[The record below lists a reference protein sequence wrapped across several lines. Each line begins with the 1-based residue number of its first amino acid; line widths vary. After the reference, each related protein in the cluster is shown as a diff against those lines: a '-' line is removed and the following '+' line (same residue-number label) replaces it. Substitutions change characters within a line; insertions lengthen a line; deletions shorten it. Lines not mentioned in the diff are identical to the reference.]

1 MRLGDGSNARV
12 IEGGLRARANAAPEH
27 GTPSTKR
34 RSMAGRHRL
43 RIALHYA
50 VLLLIGLVC
59 VLPFLWTLSVALG
72 TEGNVFAFPSSL
84 IPHAVSLAN
93 FIEVFRVI
101 DLGRYF
107 WNSIW
112 ITFWTVVWTILV
124 CALAAYPLARYR
136 FRGRKLV
143 FTVILATLMLPT
155 EVNFLVNFITTTQL
169 RLVNTHLGVILP
181 TVAGAI
187 GIFMM
192 KTAFEEIPQDLLDAA
207 RVDGASELHIF
218 FRIMLPLALPQI
230 GALTILTTVTTWNN
244 FLWPSVVLT
253 KSELMPLAVGI
264 LELSGT
270 FGSSTRVIAAGAVL
284 TIAPALIVFFF
295 TQRFFMRGMEGA
307 IK

>member
-1 MRLGDGSNARV
+1 
-12 IEGGLRARANAAPEH
+12 
-27 GTPSTKR
+27 
-34 RSMAGRHRL
+34 MAFNVRT
-43 RIALHYA
+43 ALHYA
-50 VLLLIGLVC
+50 LLTAIALLC
-59 VLPFLWTLSVALG
+59 VFPFLWTLSTAIG
-72 TEGNVFAFPSSL
+72 TEGNVFSFPSSFV
-84 IPHAVSLAN
+84 PHRPSFAN

-101 DLGRYF
+101 DLGRYY

-112 ITFWTVVWTILV
+112 ITFWTVAWTVLV
-124 CALAAYPLARYR
+124 CSLAAYPLARYR
-136 FRGRKLV
+136 FRGRGLV
-143 FTVILATLMLPT
+143 FTVIIATLMLPT
-155 EVNFLVNFITTTQL
+155 EVNFLVNFITSAQL

-181 TVAGAI
+181 TLAGAI

-192 KTAFEEIPQDLLDAA
+192 KNAFEEIPQDLLDAA
-207 RVDGASELHIF
+207 RVDGGSELYIF

-230 GALTILTTVTTWNN
+230 AALVILTAVTTWNN

-253 KSELMPLAVGI
+253 KSDLMPLAVGI

-284 TIAPALIVFFF
+284 TIAPALIVFFL

>member
-1 MRLGDGSNARV
+1 M
-12 IEGGLRARANAAPEH
+12 AP
-27 GTPSTKR
+27 G
-34 RSMAGRHRL
+34 HRI

-50 VLLLIGLVC
+50 LLLLIGLVC
-59 VLPFLWTLSVALG
+59 VFPFLWTLSVALG

-107 WNSIW
+107 WNSLW

-192 KTAFEEIPQDLLDAA
+192 KD
-207 RVDGASELHIF
+207 RK
-218 FRIMLPLALPQI
+218 
-230 GALTILTTVTTWNN
+230 
-244 FLWPSVVLT
+244 SVV
-253 KSELMPLAVGI
+253 
-264 LELSGT
+264 
-270 FGSSTRVIAAGAVL
+270 
-284 TIAPALIVFFF
+284 
-295 TQRFFMRGMEGA
+295 
-307 IK
+307 